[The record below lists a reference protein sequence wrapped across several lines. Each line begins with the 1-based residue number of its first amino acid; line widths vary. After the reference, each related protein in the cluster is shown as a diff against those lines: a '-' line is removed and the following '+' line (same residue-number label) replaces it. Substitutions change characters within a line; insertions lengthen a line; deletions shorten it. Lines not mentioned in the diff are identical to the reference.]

1 MLQDLLN
8 SKDYMS
14 IYKVARWAYK
24 VNSPIFSDAIYD
36 KFESNLKTMY
46 PGDEIF
52 EHSYEDD
59 LEPKDILDKYNITL
73 QNTTILHP
81 ALKSESAEAFDTEP
95 ISQRPVRSKEEA
107 YQWYRQWNGQKICH
121 TLKVDGISTRILL
134 SKKTGLVQESYSKGR
149 GETVTSFTNSMKKK
163 LNSGMLSR
171 IHGSEGNN
179 VLVSAECVVDNK
191 GIKFINNNLRS
202 DYKNGRSAAL
212 GLMSTDI
219 KESFRPYIHLFVFSH
234 SDLAKS
240 YSATLNKFEELG
252 FEKLPMIVDEFKDTG
267 YADFSNWIDSIT
279 KQLKDL
285 ADTLDIQADGVVA
298 RVDDMS
304 IYNKAPSTELYS
316 EASLA
321 LKFNEFQAKTYQA
334 TVKDITLEFQG
345 NSSENYTVKILL
357 EPFLTD
363 DNKTISKITGY
374 NLAYIKAKNIV
385 IGSNVNVLYQSGC
398 YPMLG

>member
-14 IYKVARWAYK
+14 IYLIARWAYK
-24 VNSPIFSDAIYD
+24 VNAPIFSDNIYD
-36 KFESNLKTMY
+36 KYESNLKKMY
-46 PGDEIF
+46 PDADIF
-52 EHSYEDD
+52 NHSYEDD
-59 LEPKDILDKYNITL
+59 LEPLDILNKYNITL

-107 YQWYRQWNGQKICH
+107 YQWYRLWDGKVICH

-149 GETVTSFTNSMKKK
+149 GNTVTSFTRAMKKK
-163 LNSGMLSR
+163 LNSGMLAN

-179 VLVSAECVVDNK
+179 VLVSAECVVDNS
-191 GIKFINNNLRS
+191 GVNVINNILKT

-212 GLMSTDI
+212 GLMATDI
-219 KESFRPYIHLFVFSH
+219 KESFKSHIHLYTFSH
-234 SDLAKS
+234 SELCDS
-240 YSATLNKFEELG
+240 YSKTLNKFEDLG
-252 FEKLPMIVDEFKDTG
+252 FEKLPMIVSTFKDTG
-267 YADFSNWIDSIT
+267 YADFTLWIDNIT
-279 KQLKDL
+279 KQLKQQAENL
-285 ADTLDIQADGVVA
+285 NIQADGVVA

-304 IYNKAPSTELYS
+304 IYNNAPTTELYS

-321 LKFNEFQAKTYQA
+321 LKFNEFKAKTYC
-334 TVKDITLEFQG
+334 TKVKDIALEFQG
-345 NSSENYTVKILL
+345 NSSENYTLKIIL
-357 EPFLTD
+357 EPFVTD

-374 NLAYIKAKNIV
+374 NLSYIKAKNITV
-385 IGSNVNVLYQSGC
+385 GSTVEVLYQSGC